1 MNTLPGFK
9 KLGLILTV
17 VALWSLAFLPH
28 TFVQAQEKIKIG
40 VLQYVDHEALNAVLE
55 GFQETL
61 NNSAYK
67 DRIEWD
73 INNAAADQSAL
84 QSMSEKLARD
94 NDILFAI
101 ATPAAQALATVE
113 QEKPIFIAAVTDP
126 VEAGLVKSLEKP
138 ESNITGTSD
147 MAPIEKQVALL
158 TSNFPDAKTIGI
170 IYNSSEVNSLIQ
182 VEAAQKILEDAGLT
196 VETATVTST
205 NDIAQQMT
213 ALIDKVDAMF
223 LVTDNTIDSAI
234 SLVGDIAKKAKI
246 PLVGSSDSVI
256 KKNGLMTLSN
266 AYKDYGIQTAK
277 MVIDMLD
284 NDLKVANMPVQLGEN
299 FEVVTNEEFAKAI
312 GFDLGKVIVP

>member
-234 SLVGDIAKKAKI
+234 SLVGNIAKKAKI